1 MGLVISMSGLSS
13 RTFFSA
19 LALLACVLKSQA
31 RPSSSVTV
39 KSKAQPGSSPIF
51 SAIAV
56 TLGGE

>member
-51 SAIAV
+51 
-56 TLGGE
+56 